1 MESQL
6 TVLKQLVVLF
16 IAAFLWFFSVA
27 WVNSDTQK
35 TGRNTK
41 FWNTIFFFFSPISLI
56 IYLSLSWKN
65 KLKKRTV
72 TPRADLVL
80 LKGNGEPLFLAQ
92 GGGQESLTLDSV
104 KDLIKK
110 ALNNRST
117 DIHLSPKIHSLLTRF
132 RIDGIL
138 HDGPSFPERL
148 GTAILSSFK
157 VLAQVDIAERRK
169 AQDGSFIVVADGNTI
184 NFRVSTTSSLYG
196 ETMVIRILDSKRG
209 LINLNKLGLSPQVE
223 EECNSLIA
231 SSHGMILVAGP
242 SGNGKTTTLYA
253 ILNRVNTGEKN
264 VISIEDPIE
273 YELAGV
279 TQIPIHSKTGVTFAG
294 SLRTVL
300 RQDPDV
306 IMIGEIRDLETAEIA
321 FRASLTGHLV
331 LSTLHATEA
340 VEVVARLLDMGLKP
354 NFVSSSLIGVLAQR
368 LIRILC
374 PKCKKSYKPQN
385 LEELYKNGLKL
396 GEKDVLYKPVGC
408 KYCRNTGYK
417 GRIGVFELLIIDK
430 EIRTCIDEKASKED
444 IFSIIKEKG
453 MLTMK
458 EDGWEK
464 VKQGITTIEEVE
476 RVLK

>member
-6 TVLKQLVVLF
+6 AVLKQLIVLL
-16 IAAFLWFFSVA
+16 ITAFLWFFSVA

-35 TGRNTK
+35 TGRNVK
-41 FWNTIFFFFSPISLI
+41 FWNTMFFFFSPLSLI

-65 KLKKRTV
+65 KLKKRTAS
-72 TPRADLVL
+72 PREDLVL
-80 LKGNGEPLFLAQ
+80 LKANREPLFLAQ
-92 GGGQESLTLDSV
+92 GGGQESLTVDSV
-104 KDLIKK
+104 KNLIKD
-110 ALNNRST
+110 ALDNRST
-117 DIHLSPKIHSLLTRF
+117 DIHLSPKSHSLFVRF

-138 HDGPSFPERL
+138 HDGNSFPQPL
-148 GTAILSSFK
+148 GLAILSCFK
-157 VLAQVDIAERRK
+157 VLAQIDIAEKRK
-169 AQDGSFIVVADGNTI
+169 AQDGSFIVVAAGSTI
-184 NFRVSTTSSLYG
+184 NFRVSTVSSLYG

-209 LINLNKLGLSPQVE
+209 LIGLDKLGLSPQME
-223 EECNSLIA
+223 EKCNSLIA
-231 SSHGMILVAGP
+231 SSHGMILVTGP
-242 SGNGKTTTLYA
+242 SGSGKTTSLYA
-253 ILNRVNTGEKN
+253 ILDKVNTGEKN
-264 VISIEDPIE
+264 IISIEDPIE

-331 LSTLHATEA
+331 LSTLHAIEA
-340 VEVVARLLDMGLKP
+340 TEVVTRLLDMGLKP

-368 LIRILC
+368 LVRILC

-385 LEELYKNGLKL
+385 LEQKR
-396 GEKDVLYKPVGC
+396 DVLYKAVGC
-408 KYCRNTGYK
+408 KHCRDTGYK
-417 GRIGVFELLIIDK
+417 GRIGIFELLVIDK
-430 EIRTCIDEKASKED
+430 EIKACIDKKASAED
-444 IFSIIKEKG
+444 ISRLVKEKG